1 MYWSLQFRDETVETE
16 ESVESRAKAFMM
28 KLAQE
33 IAVEGKDEMKVLVTS
48 HGLLIR
54 SILIHLHK
62 TAGKK
67 TNFPPID
74 SWFYQVSPNTG
85 MTEAED
91 QSQQINPGDKWG
103 DFGKPLSDLNMEKTE
118 TKVVLLIT

>member
-1 MYWSLQFRDETVETE
+1 MQFRDETVETE

-85 MTEAED
+85 MTKLKI
-91 QSQQINPGDKWG
+91 S
-103 DFGKPLSDLNMEKTE
+103 LNKSTQEISE
-118 TKVVLLIT
+118 VILECLYRI

>member
-1 MYWSLQFRDETVETE
+1 MQFRDETVETE

-28 KLAQE
+28 KLVQE

-48 HGLLIR
+48 HALLIR
-54 SILIHLHK
+54 SMLIHLHK
-62 TAGKK
+62 TADKK

-85 MTEAED
+85 MTKLKI
-91 QSQQINPGDKWG
+91 S
-103 DFGKPLSDLNMEKTE
+103 LNKSTQEISE
-118 TKVVLLIT
+118 VILECLYRI